1 MRLDYRSGLDCDT
14 EQLSRSRS
22 SCKVGS
28 KRRLHCCDGRCFRRN
43 SNGHGYPHACGLH
56 RDCDN
61 LRLHAGSCGDL
72 LLQAG
77 GVRIVVD
84 VAARLKDE
92 YHRGVG
98 DWRSRSCYCR
108 RKGIRGGADCAS
120 AKECSDEG
128 TCDHDHGSDK
138 RPNDQAALAE
148 RDSMVLWPSI
158 KGSWR
163 SVRTQ
168 LCTAGFSKLC

>member
-1 MRLDYRSGLDCDT
+1 MKKKKKWLL
-14 EQLSRSRS
+14 E
-22 SCKVGS
+22 
-28 KRRLHCCDGRCFRRN
+28 DGTFDFAF
-43 SNGHGYPHACGLH
+43 P
-56 RDCDN
+56 
-61 LRLHAGSCGDL
+61 
-72 LLQAG
+72 
-77 GVRIVVD
+77 VVI
-84 VAARLKDE
+84 ARENE

-98 DWRSRSCYCR
+98 DWRSRSCCCR

-128 TCDHDHGSDK
+128 TCDHDHGRDK